1 LEAPEGKLMKEQ
13 PTARLIQEHGRQLA
27 RLDIAAARAGELAAE
42 VARLND
48 SVLDAAAR
56 ADFNDE
62 PARFAA
68 VLESNR
74 EKSKR

>member
-1 LEAPEGKLMKEQ
+1 MKE
-13 PTARLIQEHGRQLA
+13 PPSARLIQEHGRQLA
-27 RLDIAAARAGELAAE
+27 RLDIEEKRAAELAAE

-48 SVLDAAAR
+48 SVLDAATR

-68 VLESNR
+68 VLESYR
-74 EKSKR
+74 EKAKR

>member
-1 LEAPEGKLMKEQ
+1 MKEQ
-13 PTARLIQEHGRQLA
+13 PTARLIREHGRQLA
-27 RLDIAAARAGELAAE
+27 RLDIAEQRAAEIAAE

-48 SVLDAAAR
+48 SVMAAAAR

-68 VLESNR
+68 LLESYR
-74 EKSKR
+74 EKA